1 MAGRSGGQGSDTKHR
16 KAATGPGS
24 VLTGAISS
32 ALQVARVLPGESEAS
47 CDAELQVLIEELEA
61 DTPLKV
67 YLVENIHECLL
78 WIRRYRV
85 QKRNAVLQ
93 KMAYLLLNRQ
103 PGPSSWK
110 IPLDGNQ
117 RAQDRVFQQLGGDTI
132 GPKIEALLQSAGTT
146 WTSLQADAMH
156 ICQSSL
162 LALDER
168 IAAQLKMLQGLT
180 SQYERLSHRQLKQE
194 FLRLQVEN
202 LRRDLDAVE
211 HEQP

>member
-1 MAGRSGGQGSDTKHR
+1 MAGRSAGRASDTR
-16 KAATGPGS
+16 STTTATGAGTP
-24 VLTGAISS
+24 LTGAISS

-47 CDAELQVLIEELEA
+47 YQAELQALIEELEA

-85 QKRNAVLQ
+85 QKRNTVLQ
-93 KMAYLLLNRQ
+93 KMAHRLLDKQ
-103 PGPSSWK
+103 PGPSSWER
-110 IPLDGNQ
+110 PLDGHQ
-117 RAQDRVFQQLGGDTI
+117 RAQDLVFQQLGGDTI
-132 GPKIEALLQSAGTT
+132 GPQIEALLQSAGTT
-146 WTSLQADAMH
+146 WTSLQTDAMH
-156 ICQSSL
+156 FCQSSL

-180 SQYERLSHRQLKQE
+180 SQYERLSHRKLKQE
-194 FLRLQVEN
+194 FLRLQVAN